1 MGTERNYARF
11 YALLKKMPYADK
23 STLVEQYTHG
33 RTTHL
38 HETTASEYRTM
49 CDEME
54 RVTGYAERRKALQAK
69 LRKKRS
75 ACLRLMQQL
84 GVNTTDWPTVDNF
97 CRNPRVSGKRFAQLD
112 EERAWH
118 LAGEA
123 SDDPETRRSE
133 IPAESAAQAGANHD
147 IHSLRRRHRRGINN
161 NPLKTKN
168 NGKTS

>member
-23 STLVEQYTHG
+23 ATLVEQYTHG

-38 HETTASEYRTM
+38 HETTEQEYRIM

-54 RVTGYAERRKALQAK
+54 RVTGYDERRKALQAQ

-97 CRNPRVSGKRFAQLD
+97 CLNPRVSGKRFVQLD
-112 EERAWH
+112 AKALDTLQVKLRMIKKH
-118 LAGEA
+118 GGLK
-123 SDDPETRRSE
+123 TR
-133 IPAESAAQAGANHD
+133 AQAQ
-147 IHSLRRRHRRGINN
+147 
-161 NPLKTKN
+161 P
-168 NGKTS
+168 KTSQSMIYIPLGGDTAKA

>member
-11 YALLKKMPYADK
+11 HALLKQMPYADK
-23 STLVEQYTHG
+23 ATLVEQYTHG

-38 HETTASEYRTM
+38 HETTEQEYRIM

-54 RVTGYAERRKALQAK
+54 RVTGYDERRKALQAQ

-97 CRNPRVSGKRFAQLD
+97 CLNPRVSGKRFAQLN
-112 EERAWH
+112 EEELGALQVKLRMIKKHGGLKVREQEHPKTGHSMIYIPLGGDTA
-118 LAGEA
+118 EA
-123 SDDPETRRSE
+123 
-133 IPAESAAQAGANHD
+133 
-147 IHSLRRRHRRGINN
+147 
-161 NPLKTKN
+161 
-168 NGKTS
+168 

>member
-54 RVTGYAERRKALQAK
+54 RVTGYDERRKALQAQ

-84 GVNTTDWPTVDNF
+84 DVNTTDWPTVDNF

-112 EERAWH
+112 EEELDTLQVKLRMIKKHGGLKSRPKAQPKTEQTTIYIP
-118 LAGEA
+118 LGGDTAEA
-123 SDDPETRRSE
+123 
-133 IPAESAAQAGANHD
+133 
-147 IHSLRRRHRRGINN
+147 
-161 NPLKTKN
+161 
-168 NGKTS
+168 

>member
-23 STLVEQYTHG
+23 GTLVEQYTRG

-54 RVTGYAERRKALQAK
+54 RVTGYAERRKALQAQ

-97 CRNPRVSGKRFAQLD
+97 CRNPRVSGKRFAQLSED
-112 EERAWH
+112 ELTTLQVKLRMIQKHGGLKSRTKAQPKTEQTTIYIPLGGDTA
-118 LAGEA
+118 EA
-123 SDDPETRRSE
+123 
-133 IPAESAAQAGANHD
+133 
-147 IHSLRRRHRRGINN
+147 
-161 NPLKTKN
+161 
-168 NGKTS
+168 

>member
-23 STLVEQYTHG
+23 ATLVEQYTHG

-54 RVTGYAERRKALQAK
+54 RVTGYAERRKALQAQ

-97 CRNPRVSGKRFAQLD
+97 CLNPRVSGKRFAQLN
-112 EERAWH
+112 EEELGALQVKLRMIKKH
-118 LAGEA
+118 GGLK
-123 SDDPETRRSE
+123 TR
-133 IPAESAAQAGANHD
+133 AQAQ
-147 IHSLRRRHRRGINN
+147 
-161 NPLKTKN
+161 P
-168 NGKTS
+168 KTSQSMIYIPLGGDTAKA

>member
-112 EERAWH
+112 EEELGTLQVKLRMIKKH
-118 LAGEA
+118 GGLKV
-123 SDDPETRRSE
+123 R
-133 IPAESAAQAGANHD
+133 AQAHPKTG
-147 IHSLRRRHRRGINN
+147 HSMIYI
-161 NPLKTKN
+161 PLGGDTAEA
-168 NGKTS
+168 

>member
-11 YALLKKMPYADK
+11 YALLKQMPYADK
-23 STLVEQYTHG
+23 ETLVEQYTHG

-38 HETTASEYRTM
+38 HETTAQEYRIM

-54 RVTGYAERRKALQAK
+54 RVSGYAERRKALQSL

-112 EERAWH
+112 A
-118 LAGEA
+118 EA
-123 SDDPETRRSE
+123 LDTL
-133 IPAESAAQAGANHD
+133 QVK
-147 IHSLRRRHRRGINN
+147 LRMIKKHGG
-161 NPLKTKN
+161 LKTRTQAQP
-168 NGKTS
+168 KTSQSMIYIPLGGDTAEA

>member
-23 STLVEQYTHG
+23 ATLVEQYTHG

-54 RVTGYAERRKALQAK
+54 RVTGYDERRKALQAQ

-97 CRNPRVSGKRFAQLD
+97 CLNPRVSGKRFAQLD
-112 EERAWH
+112 EEELGTLQVKLRMIQKH
-118 LAGEA
+118 GGLK
-123 SDDPETRRSE
+123 TR
-133 IPAESAAQAGANHD
+133 AQAQ
-147 IHSLRRRHRRGINN
+147 
-161 NPLKTKN
+161 P
-168 NGKTS
+168 KTSHSMIYIPLGGDTAKA

>member
-23 STLVEQYTHG
+23 ETLVEQYTHG

-54 RVTGYAERRKALQAK
+54 RVTGYAERRKALQAQ

-97 CRNPRVSGKRFAQLD
+97 CRNPRVSGKRFAQLN
-112 EERAWH
+112 EEELGALQVKLRMIKKHGGLKSRPKAQPKTEQTTIYIS
-118 LAGEA
+118 LGGATAEA
-123 SDDPETRRSE
+123 
-133 IPAESAAQAGANHD
+133 
-147 IHSLRRRHRRGINN
+147 
-161 NPLKTKN
+161 
-168 NGKTS
+168 

>member
-11 YALLKKMPYADK
+11 YALLKMMSYADK
-23 STLVEQYTHG
+23 ATLVEQYTHG

-38 HETTASEYRTM
+38 HETTEQEYRIM

-54 RVTGYAERRKALQAK
+54 RVTGYAERRKALQAQ

-97 CRNPRVSGKRFAQLD
+97 CLNPRVSGKRFAQLD
-112 EERAWH
+112 A
-118 LAGEA
+118 EA
-123 SDDPETRRSE
+123 LDTLQVKLRMIKKHGGLKTR
-133 IPAESAAQAGANHD
+133 AQAQ
-147 IHSLRRRHRRGINN
+147 
-161 NPLKTKN
+161 P
-168 NGKTS
+168 KTSQSMIYIPLGGDTAKA

>member
-23 STLVEQYTHG
+23 ATLVEQYTHG

-38 HETTASEYRTM
+38 HETTEQEYRTM

-54 RVTGYAERRKALQAK
+54 RVTGYAERRKALQAQ

-75 ACLRLMQQL
+75 GCLRLMQQL
-84 GVNTTDWPTVDNF
+84 GVNTTDWATVDNF

-112 EERAWH
+112 EEELSTLQVKLRMIQKHGDLKSRPKEQPKTEQTTIYIPLGGDTA
-118 LAGEA
+118 EA
-123 SDDPETRRSE
+123 
-133 IPAESAAQAGANHD
+133 
-147 IHSLRRRHRRGINN
+147 
-161 NPLKTKN
+161 
-168 NGKTS
+168 

>member
-23 STLVEQYTHG
+23 CTLVEQYTHG

-54 RVTGYAERRKALQAK
+54 RVTGYAERRKALQAQ

-97 CRNPRVSGKRFAQLD
+97 CRNPRVSGKRFAQLSED
-112 EERAWH
+112 ELTTLQVKLRMIQKHGGLKSRTKAQPKTEQTTIYIPLGGDTA
-118 LAGEA
+118 EA
-123 SDDPETRRSE
+123 
-133 IPAESAAQAGANHD
+133 
-147 IHSLRRRHRRGINN
+147 
-161 NPLKTKN
+161 
-168 NGKTS
+168 

>member
-11 YALLKKMPYADK
+11 YALLKQMPYADK
-23 STLVEQYTHG
+23 ETLVEQYTHG

-97 CRNPRVSGKRFAQLD
+97 CLNPRVSGKRFAQLN
-112 EERAWH
+112 EEELDTLQVKLRMIKKH
-118 LAGEA
+118 GGLKV
-123 SDDPETRRSE
+123 R
-133 IPAESAAQAGANHD
+133 AQAHPKTG
-147 IHSLRRRHRRGINN
+147 HSMIYI
-161 NPLKTKN
+161 PLGGDTAKA
-168 NGKTS
+168 

>member
-11 YALLKKMPYADK
+11 YALLKRMPYADK
-23 STLVEQYTHG
+23 ETLVEQYTHG

-38 HETTASEYRTM
+38 HETTEQEYRTM

-54 RVTGYAERRKALQAK
+54 RVTGYDERRKALQAQ

-97 CRNPRVSGKRFAQLD
+97 CLNPRVSGKRFAQLN
-112 EERAWH
+112 EEELDTLQVKLRMIKKHGGLKVRAQEH
-118 LAGEA
+118 PKTGHSMIYIPLGGDTAEA
-123 SDDPETRRSE
+123 
-133 IPAESAAQAGANHD
+133 
-147 IHSLRRRHRRGINN
+147 
-161 NPLKTKN
+161 
-168 NGKTS
+168 

>member
-54 RVTGYAERRKALQAK
+54 RVTGYAERRKALQAQ

-84 GVNTTDWPTVDNF
+84 GVNTTDWATVDNF
-97 CRNPRVSGKRFAQLD
+97 CLNPRVSGKRFAQLD
-112 EERAWH
+112 EEELDTLQVKLRMIKKHGGLKSRPKAQPKTEQTTIYIP
-118 LAGEA
+118 LGGDTAEA
-123 SDDPETRRSE
+123 
-133 IPAESAAQAGANHD
+133 
-147 IHSLRRRHRRGINN
+147 
-161 NPLKTKN
+161 
-168 NGKTS
+168 

>member
-11 YALLKKMPYADK
+11 YALLKQMPYADK
-23 STLVEQYTHG
+23 ETLVEQYTHG

-38 HETTASEYRTM
+38 HETTEQEYRIM

-54 RVTGYAERRKALQAK
+54 RVTGYDERRKALQAQ

-97 CRNPRVSGKRFAQLD
+97 CLNPRVSGKRFAQLD
-112 EERAWH
+112 AEALDTLQVKLRMIKKHGGLKPKKEPTPPAQPQVEYMMVPIGNG
-118 LAGEA
+118 GEA
-123 SDDPETRRSE
+123 
-133 IPAESAAQAGANHD
+133 
-147 IHSLRRRHRRGINN
+147 
-161 NPLKTKN
+161 
-168 NGKTS
+168 

>member
-23 STLVEQYTHG
+23 GTLVEQYTHG

-54 RVTGYAERRKALQAK
+54 RVTGYAERRKALQAQ

-97 CRNPRVSGKRFAQLD
+97 CRNPRVSGKRFAQLSED
-112 EERAWH
+112 ELTTLQVKLRMIQKHGGLKSRTKAQPKTEQTTIYIPLGGDTA
-118 LAGEA
+118 EA
-123 SDDPETRRSE
+123 
-133 IPAESAAQAGANHD
+133 
-147 IHSLRRRHRRGINN
+147 
-161 NPLKTKN
+161 
-168 NGKTS
+168 

>member
-1 MGTERNYARF
+1 MGTARNYARF

-23 STLVEQYTHG
+23 ATLVEQYTHG

-54 RVTGYAERRKALQAK
+54 RVTGYAEHRQALQAQ

-84 GVNTTDWPTVDNF
+84 GVNTTDWAQVDNF
-97 CRNPRVSGKRFAQLD
+97 CLNPRVSGKRFAQLSED
-112 EERAWH
+112 ELTTLQVKLRMIKKHGGLKSRPKAQPKTEQTTIYISLGGDTA
-118 LAGEA
+118 EA
-123 SDDPETRRSE
+123 
-133 IPAESAAQAGANHD
+133 
-147 IHSLRRRHRRGINN
+147 
-161 NPLKTKN
+161 
-168 NGKTS
+168 

>member
-54 RVTGYAERRKALQAK
+54 RVTGYAEHRQALQAQ
-69 LRKKRS
+69 LRKARS

-84 GVNTTDWPTVDNF
+84 GVNTTDWATVDNF
-97 CRNPRVSGKRFAQLD
+97 CLNPRVSGKRFAQLD
-112 EERAWH
+112 EEELGTLQVKLRMIKKHGGLKSRPNAQPKTEQTTIYIS
-118 LAGEA
+118 LGGATAEA
-123 SDDPETRRSE
+123 
-133 IPAESAAQAGANHD
+133 
-147 IHSLRRRHRRGINN
+147 
-161 NPLKTKN
+161 
-168 NGKTS
+168 

>member
-23 STLVEQYTHG
+23 ETLVEQYTHG

-38 HETTASEYRTM
+38 HETTAQEYRTM

-54 RVTGYAERRKALQAK
+54 RVTGYAERRKALQAQ

-84 GVNTTDWPTVDNF
+84 GVNTTDWAQVDNF
-97 CRNPRVSGKRFAQLD
+97 CRNPRVSGKRFVQLD
-112 EERAWH
+112 A
-118 LAGEA
+118 EA
-123 SDDPETRRSE
+123 LDTLQVKLRMIKKHGGLKTR
-133 IPAESAAQAGANHD
+133 AQAQ
-147 IHSLRRRHRRGINN
+147 
-161 NPLKTKN
+161 P
-168 NGKTS
+168 KTSQSMIYIPLGGDTAKA

>member
-23 STLVEQYTHG
+23 ATLVEQYTHG

-54 RVTGYAERRKALQAK
+54 RVTGYAERRKALQAQ

-112 EERAWH
+112 EEE
-118 LAGEA
+118 L
-123 SDDPETRRSE
+123 DTL
-133 IPAESAAQAGANHD
+133 QVK
-147 IHSLRRRHRRGINN
+147 LRMIQKHGGLKAR
-161 NPLKTKN
+161 PKEQLKTEQTTIYIPLGGDN
-168 NGKTS
+168 AEA